1 MRIVG
6 RRATT
11 VFMNNK
17 AMQRWGITSGPALA
31 FVTLVV
37 VVTHVVP
44 ARAASDD
51 RHGWQP
57 GITIFTA
64 GLPEERAAEAVTT
77 SQGFQD
83 GESVGLPW
91 SVGGG
96 LELTSPPLLDAYGAP
111 RLVAHAEFAY
121 VVDSSDPVTTVGDP
135 GGRPFVPDFF
145 QSPLSIEGQ
154 GAAIRAQAK
163 PWVVTGGI
171 GSQVEFELFDRKVYL
186 RPSVEWMYRRDT
198 IQGILG
204 AGEGEVLDGS
214 GNCDPCRLLFIDAER
229 EKGYHSLGGGFDAG
243 IDAGRSGP
251 FLARFFTTFRVYH
264 VLGDRKAD
272 LVADGTWFVEGG
284 GPSERDPQTST
295 ITGRYER
302 EPLHYRVGAGFR
314 VLWSPE

>member
-1 MRIVG
+1 MSRQVVQ
-6 RRATT
+6 RR
-11 VFMNNK
+11 V
-17 AMQRWGITSGPALA
+17 ITPGTILA
-31 FVTLVV
+31 FLTLIVIV
-37 VVTHVVP
+37 AHIEP
-44 ARAASDD
+44 ARAASND

-96 LELTSPPLLDAYGAP
+96 LELASPPLFDTRVSP

-121 VVDSSDPVTTVGDP
+121 VIDSSDPVTTVGDP
-135 GGRPFVPDFF
+135 GGQPFVPEFF
-145 QSPLSIEGQ
+145 RAPASIEGQ

-171 GSQVEFELFDRKVYL
+171 GSQVEFELFDRQVYL

-214 GNCDPCRLLFIDAER
+214 GNCAPCRLLFVDAER
-229 EKGYHSLGGGFDAG
+229 EKGYHSLGGGLDAG

-272 LVADGTWFVEGG
+272 LVATGTWFVEGG
-284 GPSERDPQTST
+284 GPSVRVPQTST

-302 EPLHYRVGAGFR
+302 ESLHYRVGAGFR